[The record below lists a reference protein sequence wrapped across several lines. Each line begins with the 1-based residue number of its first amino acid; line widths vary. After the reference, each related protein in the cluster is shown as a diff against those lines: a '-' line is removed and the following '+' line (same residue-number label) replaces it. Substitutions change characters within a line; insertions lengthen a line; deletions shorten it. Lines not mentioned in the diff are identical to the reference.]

1 MVKSRDMRWAWH
13 GARVTE
19 MRNAC
24 RVLIRKRDEMRPR
37 GSSEEGR
44 EFKNEVGVD

>member
-1 MVKSRDMRWAWH
+1 MRWAWH
-13 GARVTE
+13 GAHVTE

-24 RVLIRKRDEMRPR
+24 RVLIRKHEMRPH

-44 EFKNEVGVD
+44 EFNNKVDVD